1 LKLNRLD
8 GHALFK
14 DFPVYLQIPVRQ
26 MVAELNG
33 HPRALQVLLQVLNS
47 VAAANEEAKKS
58 NPSFVAAELTF
69 DYLFEAINSERKI
82 IRVTEQPV
90 EVIDAVVKACLLNEA
105 VRLGARVLA
114 NDPSSP
120 DFASLV
126 ASVRIQAL

>member
-1 LKLNRLD
+1 
-8 GHALFK
+8 
-14 DFPVYLQIPVRQ
+14 